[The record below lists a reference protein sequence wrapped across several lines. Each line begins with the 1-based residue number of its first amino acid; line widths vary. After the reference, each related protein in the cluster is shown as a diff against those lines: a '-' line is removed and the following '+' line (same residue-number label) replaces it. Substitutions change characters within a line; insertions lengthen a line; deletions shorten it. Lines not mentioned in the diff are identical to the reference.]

1 VISLGFKVRSVVAL
15 VWAVVCCVVGV
26 VGATHVAWATE
37 PAAEGTSSSEV
48 DAGAPAESGTDAT
61 DDAAGSGPRPPLATP
76 DEAPAAPDKT
86 APTPAPVPVPVA
98 AEIFVRLRDR
108 DVFAIRTERGAQSA
122 AARAQAAAQVLER
135 MLDERDLPEVRV
147 EEQDELAVVYG
158 GAVPIVQ
165 LHPLDAAAANDG
177 SLAIHAASVAAKV
190 REALRT
196 ERQRKA
202 VAETVFA
209 FSLFVF
215 SGLIAVLLLGKVR
228 ELGAKTHAWVDG
240 HPERLPALRIH
251 GIDLVRPTAVRGAL
265 LVALRLGRILSQLGI
280 AYGWILFA
288 SSLFESTRTYTERL
302 TGFVLTPLSALIGR
316 VGSALPLLVIAM
328 AALLATALLVRFVG
342 LFFGSVARGETTL
355 GWLPSDLAVPTA
367 ALVRLGI
374 VIAALV
380 LAAPL
385 ITGNDDGAL
394 ARAGVAALLA
404 LGFASAPV
412 LASVAAGMP
421 AVYGRKVRVGD
432 YAEVGGRAGRV
443 LSIGLLEVCLE
454 DAEGCEVRVPHLMS
468 LVHPTRALGSS
479 AISTLDVVIDPRAHQ
494 ADVRAVLLSVAR
506 RFGSFSRVDL
516 VRLDAEGA
524 HYRVVARG
532 GSAAREVDL
541 PTAIAEAL
549 SRDGIGL
556 GHARR
561 ERS

>member
-1 VISLGFKVRSVVAL
+1 M
-15 VWAVVCCVVGV
+15 
-26 VGATHVAWATE
+26 GASGIAWAIE
-37 PAAEGTSSSEV
+37 PAADGGSSFELDASLDAESAT
-48 DAGAPAESGTDAT
+48 DAGAEAT
-61 DDAAGSGPRPPLATP
+61 TTPETAAS
-76 DEAPAAPDKT
+76 
-86 APTPAPVPVPVA
+86 PTPPAVEA
-98 AEIFVRLRDR
+98 MVRLRDR
-108 DVFAIRTERGAQSA
+108 SILAIRTEQGSQSA
-122 AARAQAAAQVLER
+122 AARAQAATQALER
-135 MLDERDLPEVRV
+135 MLEEHDLPEVRV
-147 EEQDELAVVYG
+147 EEHDDLAVVFG

-165 LHPLDAAAANDG
+165 LRPPDAAAAGDA
-177 SLAIHAASVAAKV
+177 SLSIHAASVAAKV

-215 SGLIAVLLLGKVR
+215 SGLIAVLLLVKVR
-228 ELGAKTHAWVDG
+228 ELGAKIHAWVDG

-316 VGSALPLLVIAM
+316 VGSALPLLVIAVT
-328 AALLATALLVRFVG
+328 ALLATALLIRFVG

-374 VIAALV
+374 VIAV
-380 LAAPL
+380 LLFAAPL
-385 ITGNDDGAL
+385 ITGSDDGAL
-394 ARAGVAALLA
+394 ARAGAVALLA
-404 LGFASAPV
+404 VGFASAPV
-412 LASVAAGMP
+412 LASIAAGVP
-421 AVYGRKVRVGD
+421 VIYRRKVRAGD

-443 LSIGLLEVCLE
+443 LSISLLEVRLE
-454 DAEGCEVRVPHLMS
+454 DADGCEVRVPHLMS
-468 LVHPTRALGSS
+468 LVHPTRALGPSP
-479 AISTLDVVIDPRAHQ
+479 AATLDVIVDPRAHQ
-494 ADVRAVLLSVAR
+494 AEVREILFGVAR
-506 RFGSFSRVDL
+506 RFGSFCRVDL
-516 VRLDAEGA
+516 VRLDADGA

-532 GSAAREVDL
+532 RSVAPEVDL

-549 SRDGIGL
+549 AREGIDL
-556 GHARR
+556 GRARP
-561 ERS
+561 ERP